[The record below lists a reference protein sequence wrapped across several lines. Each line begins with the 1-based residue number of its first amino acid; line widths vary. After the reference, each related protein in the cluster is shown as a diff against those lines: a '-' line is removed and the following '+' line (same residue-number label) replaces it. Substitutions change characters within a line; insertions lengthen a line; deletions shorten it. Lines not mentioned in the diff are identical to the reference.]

1 MLELRLGNV
10 RHDQRQQAR
19 EYRGQASVVRWHR
32 ARYHKRAGLVPN
44 VTCPAV
50 ACTNTMRESQKSGEL
65 TVALLTVTT
74 LTGMITTGMTT
85 SRALPCLFGRV
96 LVFLVFLV
104 F

>member
-1 MLELRLGNV
+1 
-10 RHDQRQQAR
+10 
-19 EYRGQASVVRWHR
+19 
-32 ARYHKRAGLVPN
+32 
-44 VTCPAV
+44 
-50 ACTNTMRESQKSGEL
+50 MRESQKSGKLSFITHKSGEL

-85 SRALPCLFGRV
+85 YRALPCLFGRV

>member
-1 MLELRLGNV
+1 
-10 RHDQRQQAR
+10 
-19 EYRGQASVVRWHR
+19 
-32 ARYHKRAGLVPN
+32 
-44 VTCPAV
+44 
-50 ACTNTMRESQKSGEL
+50 MRESQKSGEL